1 MARWGEGV
9 AGGSSSR
16 KTLAGSGGERGSAL
30 AQHRVARVMRRSRG
44 FRECIHRGRKSHV
57 CSHFGRHP
65 GLRLCSTLT
74 STTKA
79 SRAPK
84 GAPTP
89 TIARQ
94 PAMESPNTIEGSS
107 RKHRRR

>member
-1 MARWGEGV
+1 MR
-9 AGGSSSR
+9 GSSSR
-16 KTLAGSGGERGSAL
+16 KTLVGGGGERGSGL

-44 FRECIHRGRKSHV
+44 CRECIQRGRKSHV
-57 CSHFGRHP
+57 CSHRGRRL
-65 GLRLCSTLT
+65 GLRFCRTLT

-89 TIARQ
+89 TMACQ
-94 PAMESPNTIEGSS
+94 PAMETPNTSEGSS
-107 RKHRRR
+107 RKQKRR